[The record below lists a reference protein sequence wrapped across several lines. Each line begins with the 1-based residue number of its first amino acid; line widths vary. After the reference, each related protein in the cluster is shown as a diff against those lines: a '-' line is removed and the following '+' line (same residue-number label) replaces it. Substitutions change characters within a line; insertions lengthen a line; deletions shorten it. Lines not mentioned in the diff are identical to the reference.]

1 MSDSNP
7 RSYNG
12 VLLGIGPF
20 LRHRANKSTAE
31 SSSTEESAPAVLAA
45 NPQPQQSPGKGAAS
59 AALEGSPAA
68 RPRTGA
74 VDSRSVEAE
83 KMIAGQIAELREN
96 LGNVRL
102 LEALLVKL
110 GVELGTPL
118 QQSDEDPQAPTISIP
133 QSGPARS
140 SSHSGGPQA
149 STTSASQP
157 TGGASGS
164 ANQDTSSANEQP
176 APWGVHKEYADCCK
190 SERRKRDKAIRELDF
205 FWELQSLDADAKLG
219 ILGEIRPTEAL
230 LYKGLG
236 VHQKPSIDEFFSQHY
251 YEKADRDCSSSFLT
265 QLSWF
270 SQLLAATGAVADS
283 KSSDTMPIPVM
294 ELLSCDIEN
303 ALQEETLDKIILHPA
318 QRESIRLHDIRSG
331 ITALEE
337 EQLERLTSET
347 VLPATL
353 RAWAKTHDND
363 AHHKLTKLATMMK
376 LQKKK
381 LRQLFEKVNI
391 GLYAKLQRLPPREI
405 PTLHDPKE
413 IHIEMSFH
421 GSDRPFEYTVEYPGQ
436 EFTYEDIMQGELAPT
451 TRAARL
457 KFQIAQLA
465 PTTRAARLKFQI
477 AQLKARCKKQ
487 EALISKFLLQIHKSA
502 MKSTKGRLISK
513 RNHTRAVNDYIHSHK
528 AQAQD
533 LHRALLQS
541 ARLKASIKILKFH
554 VHSHAAPILGR
565 IEWKGFKRPNP
576 GLES

>member
-102 LEALLVKL
+102 LEALLVEL

-205 FWELQSLDADAKLG
+205 FWEQQSLDADAKLG

-270 SQLLAATGAVADS
+270 SQLHCGDRRSRGLEILRHHANTRQILDNNH
-283 KSSDTMPIPVM
+283 PLREVM

-376 LQKKK
+376 LQKEK

-457 KFQIAQLA
+457 KFQIAQL
-465 PTTRAARLKFQI
+465 
-477 AQLKARCKKQ
+477 KARCKKQ

-541 ARLKASIKILKFH
+541 ACLKASIKILKFH